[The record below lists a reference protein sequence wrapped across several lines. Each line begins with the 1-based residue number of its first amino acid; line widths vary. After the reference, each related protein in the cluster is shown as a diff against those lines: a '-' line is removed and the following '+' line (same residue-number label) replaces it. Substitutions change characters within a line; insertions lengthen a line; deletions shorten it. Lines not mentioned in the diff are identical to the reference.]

1 MWFPVAEW
9 WFRLRTAVS
18 DLLYLPTFLTKFD
31 LFDRRRGRCKL
42 PPSVQHASGLSFLQ
56 LSTSS
61 NAANIYQ
68 SSPTYEEVGEPGRN
82 MSSTSSGRNA
92 SVNQYELATAISE
105 PAYAQVKPSAPP
117 PIYSTLNRPAP
128 SSSSA
133 AAAAVVN
140 DPTYNNTTT
149 TLIDNTL
156 YGVQQQ
162 IPMTSSNVAD
172 NDITLIDNDLYK
184 R

>member
-1 MWFPVAEW
+1 
-9 WFRLRTAVS
+9 
-18 DLLYLPTFLTKFD
+18 
-31 LFDRRRGRCKL
+31 
-42 PPSVQHASGLSFLQ
+42 
-56 LSTSS
+56 
-61 NAANIYQ
+61 
-68 SSPTYEEVGEPGRN
+68 
-82 MSSTSSGRNA
+82 MSSTNSGIN
-92 SVNQYELATAISE
+92 STDDQYELATAISE

-117 PIYSTLNRPAP
+117 PIYTIPHKPAP

-133 AAAAVVN
+133 AAAVN

-162 IPMTSSNVAD
+162 VPVTSSNVAD
-172 NDITLIDNDLYK
+172 SDITLIDNDLYE